1 MKYER
6 FLDNF
11 TNYIFVEDDLEQ
23 ADIIFVPGNG
33 FPQMAE
39 KAAILWK
46 DGIAPWVLPSG
57 RYSIITGKF
66 AGVQSH
72 QQRYD
77 QEYETEWDFLK
88 DVLVKNGVSP
98 EAILKENQ
106 ATYTYENAIY
116 SRKVTDN
123 LQMEVK
129 KAVICCKAQ
138 HARRCQMYYQLL
150 YPETT
155 FFICPVDVGIN
166 RNNWHQTSEGIE
178 EVLGEMERCGK
189 QFHKI
194 LHDLS

>member
-1 MKYER
+1 MKYET
-6 FLDNF
+6 FLNNF
-11 TNYIFVEDDLEQ
+11 TDYIFVEDDLEQ

-46 DGIAPWVLPSG
+46 EGIAPWVLPSG

-66 AGVQSH
+66 AGVQAH
-72 QQRYD
+72 QHRYH
-77 QEYETEWDFLK
+77 QEYETEWDFIK
-88 DVLVKNGVSP
+88 DVLIKNGVSQ

-116 SRKVTDN
+116 SRKVTDS

-166 RNNWHQTSEGIE
+166 RNNWYKTSEGIE

-189 QFHKI
+189 QFHNI
-194 LHDLS
+194 LHGL